1 MFQLLDSE
9 YKIATRETL
18 KKQDT
23 ESQRQPDR
31 EDLSRMTRH
40 KESRTDGRLASGT
53 VFQLEDRWV
62 LVSGAV
68 SRGHTIVL

>member
-9 YKIATRETL
+9 YKIATHKTL

-31 EDLSRMTRH
+31 EDLSKMTRH
-40 KESRTDGRLASGT
+40 KEGRTDGRLASSMG
-53 VFQLEDRWV
+53 FQLEDR
-62 LVSGAV
+62 
-68 SRGHTIVL
+68 